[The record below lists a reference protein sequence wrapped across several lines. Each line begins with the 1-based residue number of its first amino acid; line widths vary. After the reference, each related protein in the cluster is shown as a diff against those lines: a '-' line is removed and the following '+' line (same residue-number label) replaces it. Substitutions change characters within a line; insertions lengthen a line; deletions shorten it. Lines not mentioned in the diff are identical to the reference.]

1 LKDGG
6 VERNHMRIAQIA
18 PLYESVPPHLY
29 GGTERIVS
37 YLTEALVRRGHDVTL
52 FASADSETRA
62 RLVPGC
68 PRALRSDST
77 VLDPLT
83 YHVAQ
88 LRHVMDHARRFDIIH
103 NHMDYLGFP
112 LVAASP
118 TPIVTTLHGRL
129 DLPDLPAVFA
139 AYPDAALISI
149 SDAQRRPLA
158 GADWRATVHHGLPVD
173 NFTFGR
179 GDGGYLAFLG
189 RISPEK
195 GVDSAIRI
203 AAAVGIPLKIA
214 AKIDRADAEYY
225 EEVIRP
231 LLGAADVEFLGEIG
245 SADKVQFLGAARAL
259 LFPIDWPEPFG
270 LVTIEALACGTPVV
284 ARRRGSV
291 SEVLDHGVTGFVCDG
306 DAEMIEAVRRIDEI
320 DRRRCR
326 RVFES
331 RFSETRMVDDYER
344 IYAETIGRLTA
355 RSA

>member
-1 LKDGG
+1 MWARRFLRRARY
-6 VERNHMRIAQIA
+6 EWNHMRVAQIA

-112 LVAASP
+112 LV
-118 TPIVTTLHGRL
+118 
-129 DLPDLPAVFA
+129 
-139 AYPDAALISI
+139 
-149 SDAQRRPLA
+149 